1 MEGSAHVIVI
11 SDDHMPAVSS
21 FEAFADAYR
30 AVRDLG
36 AEALLDGES
45 GAALVFADVCAERAR
60 LAATSEPHPVPLDDA
75 DVHEWNTEQHT
86 WSLFHLLFA
95 CVAANP

>member
-1 MEGSAHVIVI
+1 
-11 SDDHMPAVSS
+11 MPAVSS

-86 WSLFHLLFA
+86 LSLIHI
-95 CVAANP
+95 